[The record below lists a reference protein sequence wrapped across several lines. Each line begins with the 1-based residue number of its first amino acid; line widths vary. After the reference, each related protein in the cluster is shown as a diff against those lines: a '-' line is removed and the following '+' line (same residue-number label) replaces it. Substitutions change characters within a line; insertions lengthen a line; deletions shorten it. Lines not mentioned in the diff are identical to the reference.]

1 MKRVRP
7 LKNFRREYL
16 YDSTIVYLCIHI
28 YWTFKVSKG
37 FQVRVS
43 KLALFDVNVEVTLSN
58 QYWANK
64 QNNTNRTMVYPDE
77 VDDHHISTPTY
88 NNKIHCNIRKMI
100 AEMIHKQLAASTAEV
115 VLRNALP
122 LPLVFGVPGTTEAQ
136 GGRKSMKPDP
146 NCILQMV
153 QIPFFSWA
161 ASNFNYGIRKMMI
174 SMITVTKW

>member
-1 MKRVRP
+1 
-7 LKNFRREYL
+7 
-16 YDSTIVYLCIHI
+16 
-28 YWTFKVSKG
+28 
-37 FQVRVS
+37 
-43 KLALFDVNVEVTLSN
+43 
-58 QYWANK
+58 
-64 QNNTNRTMVYPDE
+64 MVYPDE

-153 QIPFFSWA
+153 QIPFFS
-161 ASNFNYGIRKMMI
+161 
-174 SMITVTKW
+174 